1 MIKQEIHTVTGMQ
14 RDLTVSKFKPE
25 FVFDAQN
32 IRITARENSTLLSVT
47 NEKGNNEII
56 LYNEKNNIVKIKGTV
71 IGYNVLNEYL
81 TLFTTDTSDVDR
93 IYRINKSNNKFIC
106 KCLIEESLGFNI
118 DNPIQ
123 TIGIYEN
130 DAIQKVYWI
139 ADNSQPRVINIVSDK
154 TYTNNTDFDFI
165 QTLKLK

>member
-47 NEKGNNEII
+47 NEKGNNEIT

-81 TLFTTDTSDVDR
+81 TLFTTDTSDLDR
-93 IYRINKSNNKFIC
+93 IYRINKSNNN
-106 KCLIEESLGFNI
+106 CLNLVIISVYLDYI
-118 DNPIQ
+118 
-123 TIGIYEN
+123 IY
-130 DAIQKVYWI
+130 
-139 ADNSQPRVINIVSDK
+139 
-154 TYTNNTDFDFI
+154 
-165 QTLKLK
+165 